1 MSENDVENDAIPVQ
15 EFQYAAFISYSRRD
29 EKFAKWLHRK
39 LERLRFPAIRPNLA
53 SSSKW
58 PLRPVFRDVEELPAS
73 SDLTKSICSALENS
87 RALIV
92 ICSPHAAAS
101 HWVNREI
108 EHFSKLGRS
117 DQIFLVLVD
126 GDPAFHR
133 EGSGT
138 AAFPPA
144 IEGLLNE
151 PLWIDARRGS
161 ESRERIFA
169 RIAAGLIGVSF
180 DAIWQRRR
188 RQKKVAILSWG
199 IAALALGIPVGVA
212 LIELVKPMNL
222 KDCPLDLVAFES
234 TWGSERFIVDRVGS
248 NRFYACGKRELSLD
262 EYDRL
267 AEKDKESTCEGPL
280 GSIFLKGHL
289 QNIPK
294 DVDSNRYMIY
304 QVSDGSP
311 CCMWNSPNEKDLKYY
326 SEKRNIKWN
335 SESSMPTLEELMSPV
350 IEFDK
355 NYSDISSD
363 DYISNMK
370 FSPNS
375 CEYDTKRKM
384 RSIFSGWFSGG
395 QKHRSDG
402 ADDVE

>member
-1 MSENDVENDAIPVQ
+1 MSENDVENDASPFH
-15 EFQYAAFISYSRRD
+15 EFRYAAFISYSRRD

-39 LERLRFPAIRPNLA
+39 LESLRFPAIRPNLIN
-53 SSSKW
+53 SSKW
-58 PLRPVFRDVEELPAS
+58 PLRPVFRDVEELSAS
-73 SDLTKSICSALENS
+73 SDLTRSICSALENS

-101 HWVNREI
+101 HWVNQEI
-108 EHFSKLGRS
+108 EQFSKLGRS

-133 EGSGT
+133 EGNSI

-151 PLWIDARRGS
+151 PLWIDARRGG

-180 DAIWQRRR
+180 DAIWQRSR
-188 RQKKVAILSWG
+188 RQKRTALLSWG
-199 IAALALGIPVGVA
+199 IAALALGIPVSVA
-212 LIELVKPMNL
+212 LVELVKPMNL

-234 TWGSERFIVDRVGS
+234 NWGRERFFVDRVGS
-248 NRFYACGKRELSLD
+248 NRFYVCGTRELSLH
-262 EYDRL
+262 EYNRL
-267 AEKDKESTCEGPL
+267 AEKDKKSQCEGPL

-289 QNIPK
+289 ANIPK
-294 DVDSNRYMIY
+294 DIDPNIYMIY

-311 CCMWNSPNEKDLKYY
+311 CCTWNSPSAKDLSIYIG
-326 SEKRNIKWN
+326 ERNIKWYSN
-335 SESSMPTLEELMSPV
+335 NNMPKLEELTSPV
-350 IEFDK
+350 IDLDEK
-355 NYSDISSD
+355 YSDTSD
-363 DYISNMK
+363 NVHLSNMTL
-370 FSPNS
+370 SPNT

-384 RSIFSGWFSGG
+384 MSILSGWFSDK
-395 QKHRSDG
+395 QKTRQ
-402 ADDVE
+402 

>member
-1 MSENDVENDAIPVQ
+1 MSENDAENDASPFH

-39 LERLRFPAIRPNLA
+39 LESLRFPAIRPNLIN
-53 SSSKW
+53 SSKW
-58 PLRPVFRDVEELPAS
+58 PLRPVFRDVEELSAS

-101 HWVNREI
+101 HWVNQEI
-108 EHFSKLGRS
+108 EQFSKLGRS
-117 DQIFLVLVD
+117 DQIFLVLVN

-133 EGSGT
+133 DGSGI

-144 IEGLLNE
+144 IEGLLTE
-151 PLWIDARRGS
+151 PLWIDARTGT

-188 RQKKVAILSWG
+188 RQKRVALLSWG
-199 IAALALGIPVGVA
+199 IAALMIGIPVGVA

-234 TWGSERFIVDRVGS
+234 TWGSERFVVDRVGS
-248 NRFYACGKRELSLD
+248 NRFYVCGKRELSLD
-262 EYDRL
+262 EYSRL
-267 AEKDKESTCEGPL
+267 AENDKEPGCKGPL

-289 QNIPK
+289 QNIPQGVEA
-294 DVDSNRYMIY
+294 DRYMIY
-304 QVSDGSP
+304 QISDGSP
-311 CCMWNSPNEKDLKYY
+311 CCLWNSPSEKDLVFYT
-326 SEKRNIKWN
+326 EKRNINWH
-335 SESSMPTLEELMSPV
+335 SENSMPKLQELKSPV
-350 IEFDK
+350 IEFDR
-355 NYSDISSD
+355 NYSDMSSD
-363 DYISNMK
+363 DYLPNMK
-370 FSPNS
+370 FSPNF

-384 RSIFSGWFSGG
+384 RSILSSWFSDG
-395 QKHRSDG
+395 QKTSQ
-402 ADDVE
+402 

>member
-1 MSENDVENDAIPVQ
+1 MSENAIKNGAIPLQ

-39 LERLRFPAIRPNLA
+39 LESLRFPAIRPDLA
-53 SSSKW
+53 SASKW
-58 PLRPVFRDVEELPAS
+58 PLRPVFRDIEELSAS
-73 SDLTKSICSALENS
+73 SDLTKSICSALEKS

-133 EGSGT
+133 DGGSI

-188 RQKKVAILSWG
+188 RQKKLAALSWG
-199 IAALALGIPVGVA
+199 IAALMLGIPVGVA

-222 KDCPLDLVAFES
+222 KDCPLDLVVFES
-234 TWGSERFIVDRVGS
+234 TWGSERFVVDRVGS

-262 EYDRL
+262 EFDRL
-267 AEKDKESTCEGPL
+267 AETGKESVCKGPL

-289 QNIPK
+289 QNMPQG
-294 DVDSNRYMIY
+294 VASNRYMIY

-311 CCMWNSPNEKDLKYY
+311 CCLWNSPNDEDLKYY
-326 SEKRNIKWN
+326 TEKNNIEWHSET
-335 SESSMPTLEELMSPV
+335 SMPTLEEVKSPV
-350 IEFDK
+350 IEFDE
-355 NYSDISSD
+355 NYSDVSAD
-363 DYISNMK
+363 DNLSNMK
-370 FSPNS
+370 FSPNV

-384 RSIFSGWFSGG
+384 TSILSGWFSDER
-395 QKHRSDG
+395 KASR
-402 ADDVE
+402 